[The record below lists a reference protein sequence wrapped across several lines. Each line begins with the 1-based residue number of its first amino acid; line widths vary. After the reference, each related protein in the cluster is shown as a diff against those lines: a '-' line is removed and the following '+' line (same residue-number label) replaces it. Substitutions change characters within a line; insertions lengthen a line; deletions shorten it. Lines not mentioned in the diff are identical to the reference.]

1 MAGVE
6 AVVDVNFGLTAADYG
21 RFRAGFP
28 DSLFIRLEAEGLIE
42 PGLRVLDLGTGTGS
56 LGRGFARR
64 GCAVVGL
71 DLSPD
76 LIAEA
81 RALDA
86 AAGLA
91 SAYLAGSANR
101 VGLASQAFDIVA
113 AGQCWHWFDR
123 AAAAREA
130 LRMLVSGGRLVIA
143 HFDWIPLPGNLV
155 EATEN
160 LIRAHNPD
168 WTFGGGNGLHP
179 DWLADAAM
187 AGFEGLETF
196 SFDQAVTYSHEA
208 WRGRIR
214 ASAGVGASLP
224 PAGVAGFDEALA
236 ALFVERFPDDPQVVP
251 HRVFCLTARAP

>member
-1 MAGVE
+1 ME

-91 SAYLAGSANR
+91 SA
-101 VGLASQAFDIVA
+101 
-113 AGQCWHWFDR
+113 
-123 AAAAREA
+123 
-130 LRMLVSGGRLVIA
+130 
-143 HFDWIPLPGNLV
+143 
-155 EATEN
+155 
-160 LIRAHNPD
+160 
-168 WTFGGGNGLHP
+168 
-179 DWLADAAM
+179 
-187 AGFEGLETF
+187 
-196 SFDQAVTYSHEA
+196 
-208 WRGRIR
+208 
-214 ASAGVGASLP
+214 
-224 PAGVAGFDEALA
+224 
-236 ALFVERFPDDPQVVP
+236 
-251 HRVFCLTARAP
+251 

>member
-1 MAGVE
+1 MA
-6 AVVDVNFGLTAADYG
+6 VDFGLTAEDYG

-28 DSLFIRLEAEGLIE
+28 ASLFDRLEAGDVIA

-64 GCAVVGL
+64 GCRMVGL
-71 DLSPD
+71 DLSQD

-81 RALDA
+81 RAQDA

-91 SAYLAGSANR
+91 SAYLAGSAER
-101 VGLASQAFDIVA
+101 VGLADGAFDIVA

-123 AAAAREA
+123 PAAAREA
-130 LRMLVSGGRLVIA
+130 RRLLKPGGRLVIA
-143 HFDWIPLPGNLV
+143 HFDWIPLAGNLV
-155 EATEN
+155 AATED

-168 WTFGGGNGLHP
+168 WAFGGGTGLHA
-179 DWLADAAM
+179 DWLADATG
-187 AGFEGLETF
+187 AGFEQIETF
-196 SFDQAVTYSHEA
+196 SFDAAVTYSHEA

-224 PAGVAGFDEALA
+224 PARVAAFDEALA
-236 ALFVERFPDDPQVVP
+236 ALLAERFPDDPQAVP

>member
-1 MAGVE
+1 MA
-6 AVVDVNFGLTAADYG
+6 VDFGLTAEDYG

-28 DSLFIRLEAEGLIE
+28 ASLFDRLEAGDVIA

-64 GCAVVGL
+64 GCRVVGL
-71 DLSPD
+71 DLSQD

-81 RALDA
+81 RAQDA

-91 SAYLAGSANR
+91 SAYLAGSAER
-101 VGLASQAFDIVA
+101 VGLADGAFDIVA

-123 AAAAREA
+123 PAAAREA
-130 LRMLVSGGRLVIA
+130 RRLLKPGGRLVIA
-143 HFDWIPLPGNLV
+143 HFDWIPLAGNLV
-155 EATEN
+155 AATED

-168 WTFGGGNGLHP
+168 WAFGGGTGLHA
-179 DWLADAAM
+179 DWLADATG
-187 AGFEGLETF
+187 AGFEQIETF
-196 SFDQAVTYSHEA
+196 SFDAAVAYSHEA

-224 PAGVAGFDEALA
+224 PARVAAFDEALA
-236 ALFVERFPDDPQVVP
+236 ALLAERFPDDPQAVP

>member
-21 RFRAGFP
+21 RFRPGFP
-28 DSLFIRLEAEGLIE
+28 DSLFVRLEAEGAIE

-56 LGRGFARR
+56 LGRDFARR

-81 RALDA
+81 RRLDDE
-86 AAGLA
+86 AGVQ

-101 VGLASQAFDIVA
+101 AGLASQAFDIVA

-130 LRMLVSGGRLVIA
+130 LRLLVSGGRLVIA

-155 EATEN
+155 AATES
-160 LIRAHNPD
+160 LIREHNPD
-168 WTFGGGNGLHP
+168 WAFGGGTGLHP
-179 DWLADAAM
+179 DWLADAAV
-187 AGFEGLETF
+187 AGFEELETF

-224 PAGVAGFDEALA
+224 PASVAKFDGALA
-236 ALFVERFPDDPQVVP
+236 ALLAERFPDDPQAVP
-251 HRVFCLTARAP
+251 HRVFCVTARAP

>member
-1 MAGVE
+1 V
-6 AVVDVNFGLTAADYG
+6 AVDFGLTAEDYG

-28 DSLFIRLEAEGLIE
+28 ASLFDWLEAGDVIA

-56 LGRGFARR
+56 LGRGFARC
-64 GCAVVGL
+64 GCRVVGL

-81 RALDA
+81 RAQDS

-91 SAYLAGSANR
+91 SAYLAGSAER
-101 VGLASQAFDIVA
+101 VGLADGAFDIVA

-123 AAAAREA
+123 PAAAREA
-130 LRMLVSGGRLVIA
+130 RRLLKPGGRLVIA
-143 HFDWIPLPGNLV
+143 HFDWIPLAGNLV
-155 EATEN
+155 AATED

-168 WTFGGGNGLHP
+168 WAFGGGTGLHA
-179 DWLADAAM
+179 DWLADATG
-187 AGFEGLETF
+187 AGFEQIETF
-196 SFDQAVTYSHEA
+196 SFDAAVAYSHEA

-224 PAGVAGFDEALA
+224 PARVPSWPSA
-236 ALFVERFPDDPQVVP
+236 FPTIRKRCPTG
-251 HRVFCLTARAP
+251 CSA

>member
-1 MAGVE
+1 M
-6 AVVDVNFGLTAADYG
+6 DFGLTAEDYG

-28 DSLFIRLEAEGLIE
+28 ASLFARLEAGDVIA

-56 LGRGFARR
+56 LGRGFAGR
-64 GCAVVGL
+64 GCRVVGL
-71 DLSPD
+71 DLSTD

-81 RALDA
+81 RAQDD

-91 SAYLAGSANR
+91 SAYLAGSAER
-101 VGLASQAFDIVA
+101 VGLADGAFDIVA

-123 AAAAREA
+123 PAAAREA
-130 LRMLVSGGRLVIA
+130 RRLLKPGGRLVIA
-143 HFDWIPLPGNLV
+143 HFDWIPLAGNLV
-155 EATEN
+155 AATED

-168 WTFGGGNGLHP
+168 WAFGGGTGLHA
-179 DWLADAAM
+179 DWLADATG
-187 AGFEGLETF
+187 AGFEQIETF
-196 SFDQAVTYSHEA
+196 SFDAAVAYSHEA

-224 PAGVAGFDEALA
+224 PARVAAFDEALA
-236 ALFVERFPDDPQVVP
+236 ALLAERFPDDPQAVP

>member
-1 MAGVE
+1 ME

-28 DSLFIRLEAEGLIE
+28 DSLFLRLEAEGLIE

-56 LGRGFARR
+56 LGRGFAWR

-81 RALDA
+81 RELDA
-86 AAGLA
+86 AAGVA

-123 AAAAREA
+123 ASAAREA
-130 LRMLVSGGRLVIA
+130 LRLLKPGGRLVIA
-143 HFDWIPLPGNLV
+143 HFDWIPLTGNLV
-155 EATEN
+155 EATES

-168 WTFGGGNGLHP
+168 WTFGGGSGLHP

-224 PAGVAGFDEALA
+224 PAGVARFDRALS
-236 ALFVERFPDDPQVVP
+236 ALLVERFPDDPQAVP
-251 HRVFCLTARAP
+251 HRVFCVTARAP

>member
-1 MAGVE
+1 V
-6 AVVDVNFGLTAADYG
+6 AVDFGLTAEDYG

-28 DSLFIRLEAEGLIE
+28 ASLFDWLEAGDVIA

-56 LGRGFARR
+56 LGRGFARC
-64 GCAVVGL
+64 GCRVVGL

-81 RALDA
+81 RAQDS

-91 SAYLAGSANR
+91 SAYLAGSAER
-101 VGLASQAFDIVA
+101 VGLADGAFDIVA

-123 AAAAREA
+123 PAAAREA
-130 LRMLVSGGRLVIA
+130 RRLLKPGGRLVIA
-143 HFDWIPLPGNLV
+143 HFDWIPLAGNLV
-155 EATEN
+155 AATED

-168 WTFGGGNGLHP
+168 WAFGGGTGLHA
-179 DWLADAAM
+179 DWLADATG
-187 AGFEGLETF
+187 AGFEQIETF
-196 SFDQAVTYSHEA
+196 SFDAAVSYSHEA

-224 PAGVAGFDEALA
+224 PARVAAFDEALA
-236 ALFVERFPDDPQVVP
+236 TLLAERFPDDPQAVP

>member
-1 MAGVE
+1 V
-6 AVVDVNFGLTAADYG
+6 AVDFGLTAEDYG

-28 DSLFIRLEAEGLIE
+28 ASLFDWLEAGDVIA

-56 LGRGFARR
+56 LGRGFARC
-64 GCAVVGL
+64 GCRVVGL

-81 RALDA
+81 RAQDS

-91 SAYLAGSANR
+91 SAYLAGSAER
-101 VGLASQAFDIVA
+101 VGLADGAFDIVA

-123 AAAAREA
+123 PAAAREA
-130 LRMLVSGGRLVIA
+130 RRLLKPGGRLVIA
-143 HFDWIPLPGNLV
+143 HFDWIPLAGNLV
-155 EATEN
+155 AATED

-168 WTFGGGNGLHP
+168 WAFGGGTGLHA
-179 DWLADAAM
+179 DWLADATG
-187 AGFEGLETF
+187 AGFEQIETF
-196 SFDQAVTYSHEA
+196 SFDAAVAYSHEA

-224 PAGVAGFDEALA
+224 PARVAAFDEALA
-236 ALFVERFPDDPQVVP
+236 ALLAERFPDDPQAVP

>member
-1 MAGVE
+1 M
-6 AVVDVNFGLTAADYG
+6 DVNFGRTAADYG

-28 DSLFIRLEAEGLIE
+28 NSLFIRLAAEGLIE

-76 LIAEA
+76 MIAEA
-81 RALDA
+81 RAMDA

-91 SAYLAGSANR
+91 GAYLAGSANR

-130 LRMLVSGGRLVIA
+130 RRLLKPGGRLVIA
-143 HFDWIPLPGNLV
+143 HFDWIPLAGNLV
-155 EATEN
+155 EATES
-160 LIRAHNPD
+160 LIRAHNPGCA
-168 WTFGGGNGLHP
+168 FGGGTGLHP
-179 DWLADAAM
+179 DWLADAAA

-196 SFDQAVTYSHEA
+196 SFDEAVTYGHEA

-224 PAGVAGFDEALA
+224 PAGVAAFDRALA
-236 ALFVERFPDDPQVVP
+236 AMLAVRFPDDPQAVP
-251 HRVFCLTARAP
+251 HRVFCLVAEAP

>member
-1 MAGVE
+1 MA
-6 AVVDVNFGLTAADYG
+6 VDFGLTAEDYG

-28 DSLFIRLEAEGLIE
+28 ASLFDWLEAGDVIA

-56 LGRGFARR
+56 LGRGFARC
-64 GCAVVGL
+64 GCRVVGL

-81 RALDA
+81 RAQDS

-91 SAYLAGSANR
+91 SAYLAGSAER
-101 VGLASQAFDIVA
+101 VGLADGAFDIVA

-123 AAAAREA
+123 PAAAREA
-130 LRMLVSGGRLVIA
+130 RRLLKPGGRLVIA
-143 HFDWIPLPGNLV
+143 HFDWIPLAGNLV
-155 EATEN
+155 AATED

-168 WTFGGGNGLHP
+168 WAFGGGTGLHA
-179 DWLADAAM
+179 DWLADATG
-187 AGFEGLETF
+187 AGFEQIETF
-196 SFDQAVTYSHEA
+196 SFDAAVVYSHEA

-224 PAGVAGFDEALA
+224 PARVAAFDEALA
-236 ALFVERFPDDPQVVP
+236 TLLAERFPDDPQAVP

>member
-1 MAGVE
+1 VIA
-6 AVVDVNFGLTAADYG
+6 
-21 RFRAGFP
+21 
-28 DSLFIRLEAEGLIE
+28 

-64 GCAVVGL
+64 GCRVVGL
-71 DLSPD
+71 DRSQD

-81 RALDA
+81 RAQDA

-91 SAYLAGSANR
+91 SAYLAGSAER
-101 VGLASQAFDIVA
+101 VGLADGAFDIVA

-123 AAAAREA
+123 PAAAREA
-130 LRMLVSGGRLVIA
+130 RRLLKPGGRLVIA
-143 HFDWIPLPGNLV
+143 HFDWIPLAGNLV
-155 EATEN
+155 AATED

-168 WTFGGGNGLHP
+168 WAFGGGTGLHA
-179 DWLADAAM
+179 DWLADATG
-187 AGFEGLETF
+187 AGFEQIETF
-196 SFDQAVTYSHEA
+196 SFDAAVAYSHEA

-224 PAGVAGFDEALA
+224 PARVAAFDEALA
-236 ALFVERFPDDPQVVP
+236 ALLAERFPDDPQAVP

>member
-1 MAGVE
+1 V
-6 AVVDVNFGLTAADYG
+6 AVDFGLTAEDYG

-28 DSLFIRLEAEGLIE
+28 ASLFDRLEAGDVIA

-64 GCAVVGL
+64 GCRMVGL
-71 DLSPD
+71 DLSQD

-81 RALDA
+81 RAQDA

-91 SAYLAGSANR
+91 SAYLAGSAER
-101 VGLASQAFDIVA
+101 VGLADGAFDIVA

-123 AAAAREA
+123 PAAAREA
-130 LRMLVSGGRLVIA
+130 RRLLKPGGRLVIA
-143 HFDWIPLPGNLV
+143 HFDWIPLAGNLV
-155 EATEN
+155 AATED

-168 WTFGGGNGLHP
+168 WAFGGGTGLHA
-179 DWLADAAM
+179 DWLADATG
-187 AGFEGLETF
+187 AGFEQIETF
-196 SFDQAVTYSHEA
+196 SFDAAVVYSHEA

-224 PAGVAGFDEALA
+224 PARVAAFDEALA
-236 ALFVERFPDDPQVVP
+236 ALLAERFPDDPQAVP

>member
-1 MAGVE
+1 M
-6 AVVDVNFGLTAADYG
+6 DVNFGRTAADYG

-28 DSLFIRLEAEGLIE
+28 DALFERLQDAGVIR
-42 PGLRVLDLGTGTGS
+42 PGLRVLDLGTGSGS

-64 GCAVVGL
+64 GCSVVGL

-81 RALDA
+81 RRLDGE
-86 AAGLA
+86 AGVE
-91 SAYLAGSANR
+91 SAYLAGSANQ
-101 VGLASQAFDIVA
+101 VGLASRAFDIVA

-130 LRMLVSGGRLVIA
+130 RRLLAPGGCLVIA

-155 EATEN
+155 EATEI
-160 LIRAHNPD
+160 LIREHNPN
-168 WTFGGGNGLHP
+168 WSMGGGSGLHA
-179 DWLADAAM
+179 DWLADAAV

-196 SFDQAVTYSHEA
+196 SFDQTVSYGHEA

-224 PAGVAGFDEALA
+224 PAEVEAFDRALA
-236 ALFVERFPDDPQVVP
+236 DLLAERFPDDPQAMP

>member
-1 MAGVE
+1 MEVR
-6 AVVDVNFGLTAADYG
+6 FGRTAEDYG

-28 DSLFIRLEAEGLIE
+28 ESLFARLEAQGTIR
-42 PGLRVLDLGTGTGS
+42 PGLRVLDLGAGTGS

-71 DLSPD
+71 DLSAD
-76 LIAEA
+76 LIAAA

-91 SAYLAGSANR
+91 TAYLAGRAER
-101 VGLASQAFDIVA
+101 VALASGAFDVVA

-130 LRMLVSGGRLVIA
+130 RRLLAPGGRLVIA
-143 HFDWIPLPGNLV
+143 HFDWIPLAGKLAA
-155 EATEN
+155 ATEA
-160 LIRAHNPD
+160 LIREHNPH
-168 WTFGGGNGLHP
+168 WALGGGSGLYP
-179 DWLADAAM
+179 AWLADAAA
-187 AGFEGLETF
+187 AGFEDIETF
-196 SFDQAVTYSHEA
+196 SYDETVAYGHEA

-224 PAGVAGFDEALA
+224 AAAVARFDRALA
-236 ALFVERFPDDPQVVP
+236 DLLAARFPDEPQAVP
-251 HRVFCLTARAP
+251 HRVFCLTARAPGAGSAA

>member
-1 MAGVE
+1 ME
-6 AVVDVNFGLTAADYG
+6 VNFGLTAADYG

-28 DSLFIRLEAEGLIE
+28 ASLFARLEVAGVIA

-64 GCAVVGL
+64 GCRVVGL

-81 RALDA
+81 RRRDA
-86 AAGLA
+86 EAGVA
-91 SAYLAGSANR
+91 SLYLAGSANQ
-101 VGLASQAFDIVA
+101 VGLVDAAFDIVA

-130 LRMLVSGGRLVIA
+130 LRLLKPRGRLVIA

-155 EATEN
+155 AATED
-160 LIRAHNPD
+160 LIRDHNPG
-168 WTFGGGNGLHP
+168 WAFGGGTGLHP
-179 DWLADAAM
+179 DWLADAAV
-187 AGFEGLETF
+187 AGFEEIETF
-196 SFDQAVTYSHEA
+196 SYDEAVPYSHEA

-224 PAGVAGFDEALA
+224 PARVSAFDEALA
-236 ALFVERFPDDPQVVP
+236 ALMAERFPDDPQIVP
-251 HRVFCLTARAP
+251 HRVFCLAARAP

>member
-1 MAGVE
+1 ME

-28 DSLFIRLEAEGLIE
+28 DSLFLRLEAEGLIE

-56 LGRGFARR
+56 LGRGFAWR

-81 RALDA
+81 RELDA
-86 AAGLA
+86 AAGVA
-91 SAYLAGSANR
+91 SAYLAGSANQ

-123 AAAAREA
+123 ASAAREA
-130 LRMLVSGGRLVIA
+130 LRLLKSGGRLVIA
-143 HFDWIPLPGNLV
+143 HFDWIPLTGNLV
-155 EATEN
+155 EATES

-168 WTFGGGNGLHP
+168 WTFGGGSGLHP

-224 PAGVAGFDEALA
+224 PAGVARFDRALS
-236 ALFVERFPDDPQVVP
+236 ALLVERFPDDPQAVP
-251 HRVFCLTARAP
+251 HRVFCVTARAP